1 MQQRRRCSTGSRSN
15 GKVAQLRSCIAT
27 NAVSQFAGTEV
38 EASPI
43 GGRGFSVEKAG
54 PDAASHVFIFA
65 TGSGIS
71 PIKALIESGAL
82 QVGPFCWPCYCEPSK

>member
-1 MQQRRRCSTGSRSN
+1 MQQRRRCSTGSQSN
-15 GKVAQLRSCIAT
+15 GKVATAKIMHSNKCS
-27 NAVSQFAGTEV
+27 VSFAGTEV

-43 GGRGFSVEKAG
+43 GGPGFRIEKAG
-54 PDAASHVFIFA
+54 PDAASQVFIFA

-82 QVGPFCWPCYCEPSK
+82 QVGPPFWPRCCDFST